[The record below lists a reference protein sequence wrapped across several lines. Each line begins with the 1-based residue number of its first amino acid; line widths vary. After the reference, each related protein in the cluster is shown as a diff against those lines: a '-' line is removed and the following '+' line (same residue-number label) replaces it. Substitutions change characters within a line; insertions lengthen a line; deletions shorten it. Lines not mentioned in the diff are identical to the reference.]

1 MEVRM
6 RRDVLGSSQAE
17 SSLIIAVIAILLT
30 RGYLALTGYSQ
41 VGGGSLH
48 IAHAV
53 WGGALMMSA
62 LVAGRLFRHTA
73 RAPCRC
79 AWVAW
84 VSGYSR
90 TRSGNS

>member
-30 RGYLALTGYSQ
+30 RGYLALTGYS
-41 VGGGSLH
+41 
-48 IAHAV
+48 
-53 WGGALMMSA
+53 
-62 LVAGRLFRHTA
+62 
-73 RAPCRC
+73 
-79 AWVAW
+79 
-84 VSGYSR
+84 R